1 MDYCKCLYESE
12 NGLPRTQSCFR
23 ACDAQHR
30 ILAEREK
37 MEKEIKEPT
46 ESLIVETKR
55 PSESEIL
62 FMRLKQG
69 IETLRDET
77 HQQDK
82 NELANNLLNALHDLE
97 HRQFTIP
104 FSVYD
109 DLISKQISANVVLPT
124 IFQYKGKRTE
134 NMYTKGM
141 GDTIQVIT
149 AWLQTLNVYTP

>member
-55 PSESEIL
+55 PSESEFL

-69 IETLRDET
+69 IETLR
-77 HQQDK
+77 
-82 NELANNLLNALHDLE
+82 
-97 HRQFTIP
+97 
-104 FSVYD
+104 
-109 DLISKQISANVVLPT
+109 
-124 IFQYKGKRTE
+124 
-134 NMYTKGM
+134 
-141 GDTIQVIT
+141 IT
-149 AWLQTLNVYTP
+149 AWLQTLNGYTP